1 MKVYIKNI
9 GGLVGEHVFELK
21 EGINEVIAPNA
32 AGKTTFV
39 RALLALLN
47 PSDPNVQPEDL
58 LNLDADEGYIKLV
71 IDNEEFYRVFRRED
85 GRVIEVASKPLANDE
100 RFSWLLLD
108 PFMGKLV
115 AKVLAGDEDITEFID
130 LTFELSKLRRN
141 IEELR
146 RREEEL
152 RVKREELLEKSK
164 DLARLLREREEV
176 ERKLREKESEARKI
190 EVEKIRAKEEIEK
203 SITELREQ
211 IGTLRGRLDS
221 YRRELEETVERI
233 KDLENKIRLLE
244 NQVDN
249 FYRKYHDP
257 RAIIESIDKEI
268 DDIRRTIK
276 EHEERLAE
284 INKANPILADATSHK
299 LPYCPVCG
307 RPVEEPEKFWARRTG
322 ELGKAARD
330 LMKTI
335 EDLRKRESDL
345 LNKKGIIESEW
356 TKIRNIEGVE
366 LPSLRR
372 RLELE
377 KGKKNKLEAS
387 IRDIEAQIKVLE
399 ERIRDLETRMP
410 EEERKRVEKLAKVA
424 GEVKALKEYL
434 EGINRRISA
443 LGDVGRE
450 LEEVEKS
457 LANVIREREEIERRL
472 YELRRNVAIEF
483 RKIANELI
491 KSLGFTWFKTIA
503 LDEYNG
509 RYFIRIVRVFP
520 SGREEKQSLR
530 QLSTSERISVAI
542 TAVLTGYRLGITRG
556 YPADRI
562 LILADEALLAFDPER
577 FEKVVGELRKYGK
590 YVVITRLVE
599 PEKVP
604 RLTVVHR

>member
-39 RALLALLN
+39 KALLALLN
-47 PSDPNVQPEDL
+47 PNDPNVQPEDL
-58 LNLDADEGYIKLV
+58 LNLDAEEGYIKLV
-71 IDNEEFYRVFRRED
+71 IDGEEFYRVFRREG
-85 GRVIEVASKPLANDE
+85 GRVIEVTSKPLANDE

-108 PFMGKLV
+108 QFMGRLV

-130 LTFELSKLRRN
+130 LAFELSKLRRS

-152 RVKREELLEKSK
+152 RIKREELLEKSR

-176 ERKLREKESEARKI
+176 ERKLREKEREAKKI

-211 IGTLRGRLDS
+211 IGTWRGRLDS
-221 YRRELEETVERI
+221 YRRELEETIERI
-233 KDLENKIRLLE
+233 KDLDGRIKLLE
-244 NQVDN
+244 MQVDN
-249 FYRKYHDP
+249 FYRKYPDP
-257 RAIIESIDKEI
+257 RAVIESIDKEI

-284 INKANPILADATSHK
+284 INKANPVLADAASHK

-307 RPVEEPEKFWARRTG
+307 RPVEEPEKFWMRRTG
-322 ELGKAARD
+322 ELGKATRD

-335 EDLRKRESDL
+335 EELRRRESDL

-356 TKIRNIEGVE
+356 TKVRNIEGVE

-377 KGKKNKLEAS
+377 RGKKERLEAS
-387 IRDIEAQIKVLE
+387 IKDIEAQIKVLE
-399 ERIRDLETRMP
+399 ERIKDLEARMP
-410 EEERKRVEKLAKVA
+410 EEERKLIEKLAGVA

-434 EGINRRISA
+434 EGINRRIAA

-450 LEEVEKS
+450 LEEVEKG
-457 LANVIREREEIERRL
+457 LASIIREREEIERKL
-472 YELRRNVAIEF
+472 YELRRSVAMEF
-483 RKIANELI
+483 RRIANEMI
-491 KSLGFTWFKTIA
+491 RSLGFTWFKTIA
-503 LDEYNG
+503 LDEHNG

-520 SGREEKQSLR
+520 SGREEKQNLR
-530 QLSTSERISVAI
+530 QLSTGERVSVAI
-542 TAVLTGYRLGITRG
+542 TAVLTGYKLGITQG
-556 YPADRI
+556 YPASKI
-562 LILADEALLAFDPER
+562 LILADEALLAFDPQR
-577 FEKVVGELRKYGK
+577 FEKVVDELRKYGR

-599 PEKVP
+599 PEKAP
-604 RLTVVHR
+604 KLTVIHK